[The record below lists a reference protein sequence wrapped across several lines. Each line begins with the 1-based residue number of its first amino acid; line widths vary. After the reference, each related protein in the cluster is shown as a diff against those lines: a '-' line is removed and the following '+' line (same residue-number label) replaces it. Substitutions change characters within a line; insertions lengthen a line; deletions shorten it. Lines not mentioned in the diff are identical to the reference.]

1 MMMGISNAPIVDYY
15 QRSSRSD
22 PSVLWDTKD
31 EKNTS
36 DNMVLIKFARGLD
49 SGHGAKYNDKG
60 FN

>member
-15 QRSSRSD
+15 QRPSRSD
-22 PSVLWDTKD
+22 PTVLWDTKD